1 MEPLRGPFR
10 MIGLYDGATFKE
22 CLTGLAWPLAQ
33 TRAAETLK
41 GEFLQG
47 QGSAVARYPRRPVRR
62 RARNAARPA
71 ARDRCSMRARAQAR
85 LDAMENQRI
94 VLASRPEG
102 WVTPENFDC
111 RRPRCRGRGEGE
123 VLVKNLWL
131 SLDPYMRGRMSDT
144 KSYVKG
150 VGIGEVMVGQT
161 VGEVVESKHP
171 GFKPGDKALT
181 QLGWQLYGKAK
192 GEELNRIDAS
202 RAPLSYYLG
211 VLGMPGM
218 TAYFGLKEIGQP
230 KPGETLVVSAASG
243 AVGSVVGQLAKLWDC
258 RAVGIAGGREKCDYV
273 TRKLGFDACVDYKA
287 GRLREDLKEACPK
300 GVDVYFDNVG
310 GEILDLALARMNLF
324 GRIVVCG
331 TISDYNATEPY
342 RVRNLRAVLVNRLKV
357 QGMIVFDWKERY
369 GEALK
374 ALGGYY
380 AAGKLKTRESV
391 VEGLANAP
399 QGLISLLKGGNFGKQ
414 LVKLA

>member
-1 MEPLRGPFR
+1 MQNKRVL
-10 MIGLYDGATFKE
+10 
-22 CLTGLAWPLAQ
+22 
-33 TRAAETLK
+33 
-41 GEFLQG
+41 
-47 QGSAVARYPRRPVRR
+47 
-62 RARNAARPA
+62 
-71 ARDRCSMRARAQAR
+71 
-85 LDAMENQRI
+85 
-94 VLASRPEG
+94 LASRPAG
-102 WVTPENFDC
+102 WVSEDNFKIESAPVPTPA
-111 RRPRCRGRGEGE
+111 EGE

-131 SLDPYMRGRMSDT
+131 SLDPYMRGRMSEA

-150 VGIGEVMVGQT
+150 VDLGEVMVGQT
-161 VGEVVESKHP
+161 VGEVLESKHSSL
-171 GFKPGDKALT
+171 KKGDHVLT
-181 QLGWQLYGKAK
+181 QLGWQLYGTTKEATK
-192 GEELNRIDAS
+192 VDGT
-202 RAPLSYYLG
+202 RAPLSHYLG

-230 KPGETLVVSAASG
+230 KAGETVLVSAASG
-243 AVGSVVGQLAKLWDC
+243 AVGSVVGQLAKLAGC

-273 TRKLGFDACVDYKA
+273 TRDLAFDACVDYKA
-287 GRLREDLKEACPK
+287 GNVFEGLRKACPE
-300 GVDVYFDNVG
+300 GIDVVFENVG
-310 GEILDLALARMNLF
+310 GEILDTSLRLTNTFA
-324 GRIVVCG
+324 RIVICG
-331 TISDYNATEPY
+331 LIAEYNATQPY
-342 RVRNLRAVLVNRLKV
+342 GYKNMRALLVNRIRM